1 MADVIRAILGWLTGG
16 FLDRVLDTVDRRIE
30 AETDREALRAEIIRE
45 HFRTRADWMRA
56 GGFWLMVLFA
66 APLAVWWA
74 AVIVYSILWCAGC
87 AYPQGWTIAALP
99 APLDEWAGL
108 IVMAIFGVIGV
119 SQIRR

>member
-1 MADVIRAILGWLTGG
+1 MIRALIGWLTGG
-16 FLDRVLDTVDRRIE
+16 FLDRVLDTVDRRVQ

-56 GGFWLMVLFA
+56 GGFWLMLIFA
-66 APLAVWWA
+66 APLAIWWG
-74 AVIVYSILWCAGC
+74 AVILYSMILCAGC
-87 AYPQGWTIAALP
+87 VWPQSWTIAALP
-99 APLDEWAGL
+99 APLDQWAGM